1 MERYPTS
8 EGIELNRF
16 KTISDFKWCVN
27 CGGEIEFE
35 WKGKGD
41 QNIKGQKISLFFYTL
56 FLFLQ
61 QTEAALVWAASVCF
75 EQFLQL
81 SFYWYGFTMCG
92 NP

>member
-1 MERYPTS
+1 MQ
-8 EGIELNRF
+8 
-16 KTISDFKWCVN
+16 D
-27 CGGEIEFE
+27 
-35 WKGKGD
+35 
-41 QNIKGQKISLFFYTL
+41 IKVQKISLFFYTL

>member
-41 QNIKGQKISLFFYTL
+41 QKITIWNQMYKLNMSRF
-56 FLFLQ
+56 
-61 QTEAALVWAASVCF
+61 
-75 EQFLQL
+75 
-81 SFYWYGFTMCG
+81 
-92 NP
+92 